1 MTGRLITFSKGGD
14 PIKRMTSID
23 DLLKETVTSS
33 LQGSN
38 IKSTV
43 SIPDD
48 IKPVTI
54 DEGQIKQVVRH
65 IVVNAREAM
74 DDNGPLKVSCENIE
88 ISKKDSLALNF
99 GNYIKISFEDQGCGI
114 SKENLSKIF
123 DPYFSTKD
131 MGADKGQGL
140 GLTISHSIIK
150 RHGGVLT
157 VASELGTGTTLSVYL
172 PVILAKEPDLQ
183 RSEGNPA
190 TRNEGSILGEG

>member
-1 MTGRLITFSKGGD
+1 LITFSKGGD
-14 PIKRMTSID
+14 PVKKMMSID
-23 DLLKETVTSS
+23 DLLKETVVSAVS
-33 LQGSN
+33 GSN
-38 IKSTV
+38 IKPKIF
-43 SIPDD
+43 IPDD
-48 IKPVTI
+48 IRQVTI
-54 DEGQIKQVVRH
+54 DEAQIKQVVRH

-74 DDNGPLKVSCENIE
+74 DDNSSLKVSCKNIE
-88 ISKKDSLALNF
+88 ISEKGYLTLSPGK
-99 GNYIKISFEDQGCGI
+99 YIKISFKDQGCGI
-114 SKENLSKIF
+114 SKENLNKIF

-131 MGADKGQGL
+131 MGAVKGQGL
-140 GLTISHSIIK
+140 GLTVSYSIIK